1 MRIAIDL
8 TSLADN
14 FSGIERFA
22 ASIALAMV
30 EHDAV
35 DDFTLIFKDDVHSL
49 FGRCV
54 RQKNVNT
61 VIVASNG
68 KSKLYVSQVTLP
80 RHLKAIQAD
89 VYLFLA
95 FPAPYLF
102 ASGKALSTVHDLSC
116 LDCPETMTA
125 KSRLYW
131 RVLDKRAAT
140 RQPNVLTISEFSKS
154 RIVHHYGIPAERVNV
169 IYCGIDRDKFS
180 AHRTDSES
188 KAQLAEKYSLPDKF
202 ILSLSTLEPRKN
214 LRLLITAWTHLREE
228 GRLQENLV
236 LAGRRGWKLDE
247 LFSSLPESI
256 KDGVHVTG
264 FVDDEDLPSLYAM
277 ADLFVS
283 PSIYEG
289 FGMPPL
295 EARVAGAKVLCSDIP
310 CHQEI
315 FGDTVYYF
323 KSNDCTSLEDQIL
336 SSLNSPNCPP
346 LDDSL
351 YQWGKEA
358 GKLLELLHREYQ

>member
-22 ASIALAMV
+22 ANIALAMI
-30 EHDAV
+30 EQDGE
-35 DDFTLIFKDDVHSL
+35 DEFTLIFKDAVHTL
-49 FGRCV
+49 FGECV
-54 RQKNVNT
+54 RRRNVDT

-68 KSKLYVSQVTLP
+68 KSKLYVSQITLP
-80 RHLKAIQAD
+80 KQLKAIQSD

-102 ASGKALSTVHDLSC
+102 SSNKALSTVHDLSC

-125 KSRLYW
+125 KSGLYW
-131 RVLDKRAAT
+131 RVLDRRAAK
-140 RQPNVLTISEFSKS
+140 RQPHVLTISEFSKS
-154 RIVHHYGIPAERVNV
+154 RIVHHYGISPERVSV
-169 IYCGIDRDKFS
+169 IYCGIDRDEFS
-180 AHRTDSES
+180 SGHMNSE
-188 KAQLAEKYSLPDKF
+188 ARARLVEKYALPDRF

-214 LRLLITAWTHLREE
+214 LRLLIDAWAHLKSKSLLEE
-228 GRLQENLV
+228 HLV
-236 LAGRRGWKLDE
+236 LAGRKGWKLDE
-247 LFSSLPESI
+247 LFSSLPEGI
-256 KDGVHVTG
+256 KGEVHVTG
-264 FVDDEDLPSLYAM
+264 FVDDEDLPSLYSM

-295 EARVAGAKVLCSDIP
+295 EARVAGAKVLCSDIL

-315 FGDTVYYF
+315 FGNTVRYF
-323 KSNDCTSLEDQIL
+323 KSNDCEDLENQIL
-336 SSLNSPNCPP
+336 RALESPDCSP
-346 LDDSL
+346 LGSDL
-351 YQWGKEA
+351 YHWDTEA
-358 GKLLELLHREYQ
+358 GKLLTMLHKDY